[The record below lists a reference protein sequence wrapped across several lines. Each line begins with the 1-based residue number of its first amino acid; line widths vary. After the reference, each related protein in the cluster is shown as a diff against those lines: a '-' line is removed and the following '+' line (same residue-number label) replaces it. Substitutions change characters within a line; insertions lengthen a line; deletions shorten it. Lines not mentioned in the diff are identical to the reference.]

1 MITLHGF
8 IPAWGLPDISPF
20 VVKVHTYLRMAKIEY
35 KTVISDARKAPKG
48 KLPYLTD
55 GEKVIADSE
64 FIIQYLQAKNQNNLG
79 RALNPSQMALAT
91 AMRSMMEEHLYFIL
105 LYYRWTEPAGFA
117 AYRPILKDYLR
128 AIGIPAF
135 LAPLPLWLG
144 RRGVCTTVH
153 GQGVG
158 RHQPGEIAAMG
169 IKLLRA
175 LAGAL
180 GEQAYFFGDEPALID
195 ASLYALLSGFL
206 TPPID
211 NPVRDFAKTQPN
223 LVAYCERVRSRYF

>member
-79 RALNPSQMALAT
+79 RALSPSQMALAT
-91 AMRSMMEEHLYFIL
+91 SVRSMLEEHLYFIL
-105 LYYRWTEPAGFA
+105 LYYRWTDPAGFA

-144 RRGVCTTVH
+144 RRGVCATVH

-169 IKLLRA
+169 IQLMRA

-211 NPVRDFAKTQPN
+211 NPVRDFAATQPN